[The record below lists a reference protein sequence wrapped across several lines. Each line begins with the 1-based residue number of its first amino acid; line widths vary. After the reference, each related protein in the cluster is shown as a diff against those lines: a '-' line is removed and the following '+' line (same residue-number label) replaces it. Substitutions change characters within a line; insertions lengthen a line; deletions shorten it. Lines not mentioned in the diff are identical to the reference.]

1 MMGIAMCLGVPG
13 RIIETSTSATGL
25 KMGCVSFSGIVKDV
39 CLEYVPEAAV
49 GDHVIVHVGFAL
61 NTLDEEEATQ
71 ILMDLEEMDR
81 LAEAALPD

>member
-1 MMGIAMCLGVPG
+1 MCLGVPG
-13 RIIETSTSATGL
+13 KIIETSTGPTGL
-25 KMGCVSFSGIVKDV
+25 KMGSVSFSGIVKDV

-61 NTLDEEEATQ
+61 NTLDEEEAMQ
-71 ILMDLEEMDR
+71 ILKDLEEMDG

>member
-1 MMGIAMCLGVPG
+1 MCLGVPG
-13 RIIETSTSATGL
+13 KIIETSTSPTGL
-25 KMGCVSFSGIVKDV
+25 KMGSVSFSGIVKDV

-61 NTLDEEEATQ
+61 STLDEEEAMQ
-71 ILMDLEEMDR
+71 ILRDLEEMEG